1 MTFTIDFLNAHFQK
15 SGKLQSQYTWLFWSS
30 VSIYLVI
37 LVINLNILGYLV
49 INLNILGYFGHQSQ
63 YTWLFW
69 SYILF

>member
-37 LVINLNILGYLV
+37 LVINLNILGY
-49 INLNILGYFGHQSQ
+49 FGHQSQ

-69 SYILF
+69 SYIVF